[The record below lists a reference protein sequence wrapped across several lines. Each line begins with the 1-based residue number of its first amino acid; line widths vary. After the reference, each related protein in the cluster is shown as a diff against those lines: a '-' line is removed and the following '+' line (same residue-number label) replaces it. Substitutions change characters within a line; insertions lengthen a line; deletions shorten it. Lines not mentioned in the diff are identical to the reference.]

1 MPLKQLPHL
10 GSIPA
15 GAGEPQNFHCRVQIE
30 RVYPRGCGGA
40 DSAPDSVS
48 LDGGLSPRVRGS
60 HILSSSVQGLIRSI
74 PAGAG
79 EPRSQPHSWQSRRV
93 YPRGCGG
100 AGQPVPARP
109 SGWGLS
115 PRVRGSLNPYGKAF
129 GPMGSIPAGAGEPR
143 AQRSPV
149 NVTRVYPRGCGGA
162 GSPTPWARKSKG
174 LSPRVRGSLGNQRGR
189 RSLRGSI
196 PAGAGEPWLWSRRS
210 KRSWVYPRGCGG
222 AI

>member
-1 MPLKQLPHL
+1 MRGSPPNFEDDVAFPGSIPAGAGEPNQIARKVITRTGLSPRVRGSLVMPLKQLPHL

-60 HILSSSVQGLIRSI
+60 RPDRLTDLTAHGSI

-79 EPRSQPHSWQSRRV
+79 EPDYPAPNGSGIRV

-100 AGQPVPARP
+100 ALT
-109 SGWGLS
+109 GWCRAGTC
-115 PRVRGSLNPYGKAF
+115 A
-129 GPMGSIPAGAGEPR
+129 GSIPAGAGEPLR
-143 AQRSPV
+143 AWPSV
-149 NVTRVYPRGCGGA
+149 SVGGVYPRGCGGA
-162 GSPTPWARKSKG
+162 RSGDGVRECDVG
-174 LSPRVRGSLGNQRGR
+174 LSPRVRGS
-189 RSLRGSI
+189 
-196 PAGAGEPWLWSRRS
+196 P
-210 KRSWVYPRGCGG
+210 
-222 AI
+222 